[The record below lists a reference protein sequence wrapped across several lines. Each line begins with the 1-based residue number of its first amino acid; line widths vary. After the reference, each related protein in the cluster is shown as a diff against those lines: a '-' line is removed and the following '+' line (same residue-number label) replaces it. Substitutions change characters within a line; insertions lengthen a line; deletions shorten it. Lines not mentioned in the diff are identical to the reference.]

1 MTTEDGKQ
9 ITLCF
14 GTSAEP
20 VETPFGLSVWG
31 DAPADRVSLDLRATP
46 EMEQCVQ
53 KLDQQVL
60 AYVEAN
66 AKKYFGNNIS
76 KEKVR
81 EYFRPTLKIDET
93 GKFAPLIRTKLSKS
107 RVKVWTPA
115 RDAGNVDDI
124 QTHSQM
130 CVALLVRSLYFQSKG
145 WGFDPRGSACE
156 ARGYCTRMPL

>member
-1 MTTEDGKQ
+1 
-9 ITLCF
+9 
-14 GTSAEP
+14 
-20 VETPFGLSVWG
+20 
-31 DAPADRVSLDLRATP
+31 
-46 EMEQCVQ
+46 MEQCVQ

-66 AKKYFGNNIS
+66 VKKNFGNIS

-93 GKFAPLIRTKLSKS
+93 GKFAPLIGTKLSKS
-107 RVKVWTPA
+107 RVKVWTSA

-124 QTHSQM
+124 QAHSQM

-145 WGFDPRGSACE
+145 CG
-156 ARGYCTRMPL
+156 